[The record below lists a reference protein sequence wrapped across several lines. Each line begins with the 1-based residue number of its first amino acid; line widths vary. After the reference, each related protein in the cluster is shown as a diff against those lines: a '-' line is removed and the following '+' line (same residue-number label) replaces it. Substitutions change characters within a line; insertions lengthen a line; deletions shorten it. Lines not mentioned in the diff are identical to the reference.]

1 MKNISVSIDFIDM
14 CYKSV
19 EFAFEISNG
28 AHGKSWFKNNL
39 LDSNILKRVQ
49 LLKVAPLAIQDYS
62 IFPKG
67 GFDKI
72 LFIVVANLDFEQKA
86 KTVSVGYARQNL
98 KFVESKKMSVI
109 SILSNLAKVNTYYS
123 MVHQENILLNKSGIP
138 VFCAND
144 LT

>member
-39 LDSNILKRVQ
+39 LGSNILKRVQ

-86 KTVSVGYARQNL
+86 KTVSVGYVRQNL
-98 KFVESKKMSVI
+98 KFVESKKNVC
-109 SILSNLAKVNTYYS
+109 YF
-123 MVHQENILLNKSGIP
+123 NIIQFGQGEYLL
-138 VFCAND
+138 
-144 LT
+144 